1 MRQVNRHCMHMRQ
14 HTHTLSHTHTH
25 THTHTH
31 IHDRWGGGTM
41 QGRAGKQ
48 PSASTARSSRRR
60 RGTELGALL
69 GHTTTRNGEGG
80 TISVPAIVWEGCL
93 RFRFRGLLGDALLTL
108 PPNCC
113 QFSIQ
118 AGCIVV
124 PDVSVLELPTAS
136 LEALAYPVPAF
147 PDAALPSWS
156 RLRLPLSLPEAD
168 PSSSSGAASQSS
180 SLCGGRLPCCCII
193 VSQTRFVMRVS
204 SKKRYL
210 S

>member
-1 MRQVNRHCMHMRQ
+1 MHAAGEQ
-14 HTHTLSHTHTH
+14 ALYAHASTYTHSLAHTHARTHTH
-25 THTHTH
+25 THT
-31 IHDRWGGGTM
+31 RQMGGGTM

-93 RFRFRGLLGDALLTL
+93 TL

-147 PDAALPSWS
+147 PDASLPSWS

-168 PSSSSGAASQSS
+168 ASSSSGAASQSS